1 MMRKELYLSP
11 QTDAL
16 ELGYAEPVC
25 ITASSGEIPNYDWN
39 PLDPD
44 VLFDDIS

>member
-25 ITASSGEIPNYDWN
+25 ITASGEIPDYDGESLN
-39 PLDPD
+39 PAD
-44 VLFDDIS
+44 LFDLS